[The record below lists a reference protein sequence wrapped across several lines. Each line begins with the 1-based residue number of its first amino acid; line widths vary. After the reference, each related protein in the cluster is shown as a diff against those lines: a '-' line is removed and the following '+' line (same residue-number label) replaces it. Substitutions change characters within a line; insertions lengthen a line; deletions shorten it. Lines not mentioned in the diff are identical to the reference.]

1 MEKQN
6 EISLGRLSKEIVAPV
21 LRSLRPAPGGAHNL
35 IHPVAPTTD
44 GVEREVG
51 GTLVYRALDPGARV
65 AEAVDELFAGEWVR
79 KDPDIQA
86 VRQPV
91 RQDPHLIS
99 QGYEVVVWV
108 WSAVVVLLQVVV
120 VVLVFKLALL
130 ILHLGHSSCW
140 RRRGS
145 DWTRRDFSC
154 RGHNRSPGS

>member
-1 MEKQN
+1 LEKQN
-6 EISLGRLSKEIVAPV
+6 EISLGRLSKEFVAPV
-21 LRSLRPAPGGAHNL
+21 LHSLRPAPGRAHNL
-35 IHPVAPTTD
+35 IHPVAPTTHR
-44 GVEREVG
+44 VEGKVG
-51 GTLVYRALDPGARV
+51 RTLVYRSLDPGPRV
-65 AEAVDELFAGEWVR
+65 TEAVDELFAGEWVR

-99 QGYEVVVWV
+99 QGYEVVVWI

-130 ILHLGHSSCW
+130 ILHLGHCSCW
-140 RRRGS
+140 RRRGL

-154 RGHNRSPGS
+154 RSHNRGPGS